1 MLISACSSTSRMT
14 IGVTQPARIFLSS
27 EIRNI
32 GIINRS
38 KPAKR
43 NARLDR
49 IDQLLSAE
57 GFNLDKKGADVAIS
71 SFSSQ
76 AKMIK
81 NFDEIIVIEPT
92 KAVKNGLGALPA
104 TLSMKIIVQLCEEN
118 NVDLIFSL
126 AFYDTDTQSVFWATS
141 IPINNNLG
149 IKVNVPLQEA
159 NLNTV
164 VNNGW
169 RI

>member
-43 NARLDR
+43 NAGLGR
-49 IDQLLSAE
+49 IDKLLSAE

-71 SFSSQ
+71 AFSSQ

-92 KAVKNGLGALPA
+92 KAVKNGLGVLPA
-104 TLSMKIIVQLCEEN
+104 TLSMEII
-118 NVDLIFSL
+118 
-126 AFYDTDTQSVFWATS
+126 T
-141 IPINNNLG
+141 
-149 IKVNVPLQEA
+149 
-159 NLNTV
+159 
-164 VNNGW
+164 
-169 RI
+169 